1 MLDAETDTNP
11 ELYTKKQLEKC
22 QEESQFAAGKMES
35 LRSLQRI
42 LENAFETLT

>member
-22 QEESQFAAGKMES
+22 QEEGHLAAGKVES
-35 LRSLQRI
+35 LRSLKEI
-42 LENAFETLT
+42 LENAFETLG